1 VGLALEVAKA
11 SLAGEQGRSRLL
23 VGAEPA
29 PIPVHLALAAREG
42 AVLSLALDVA
52 AALRGGFG
60 FAPVFTAVVPARP
73 GVERTGLV
81 SNTAGSSLTVF
92 DRLARRVTG
101 LVPTGAGPQGLA
113 FDVRVARAYVALS
126 GEDSI
131 DVIDV
136 AAGRSIN
143 RIRLAGG
150 DRPRDLA
157 LTPDGKLLVVV
168 NPGSRTAA
176 FVDPIASI
184 EVGRVAV
191 GDDPTALVLDRSAT
205 RAYVLNRRGNP
216 RNLAAPMAISALS
229 SPGGI
234 TVLDLPNRAVAAT
247 LTTDPEPV
255 RAAVNRGGTAL
266 YVVCAGSQFMSVYS
280 LPDLALVNRIFVGL
294 GTRYVKV
301 DPRTDLIY
309 VGGTVERE
317 LHVFDPYSALPVD
330 DFPLP
335 DAVWWAAIDDL
346 ENALF
351 ALLPERR
358 AVGVVDLTSRK
369 TLSVIEVGS
378 EPYAVVL
385 SGERN

>member
-1 VGLALEVAKA
+1 
-11 SLAGEQGRSRLL
+11 
-23 VGAEPA
+23 
-29 PIPVHLALAAREG
+29 
-42 AVLSLALDVA
+42 
-52 AALRGGFG
+52 
-60 FAPVFTAVVPARP
+60 
-73 GVERTGLV
+73 
-81 SNTAGSSLTVF
+81 
-92 DRLARRVTG
+92 
-101 LVPTGAGPQGLA
+101 
-113 FDVRVARAYVALS
+113 VALS
-126 GEDSI
+126 GEDQI

-176 FVDPIASI
+176 FVDPLASV
-184 EVGRVAV
+184 EVGRVRV

-216 RNLAAPMAISALS
+216 TSLVAPTAAAISS
-229 SPGGI
+229 QGGI
-234 TVLDLPNRAVAAT
+234 TVLDLANRAVVAS

-255 RAAVNRGGTAL
+255 RAAVNRAGSAL
-266 YVVCAGSQFMSVYS
+266 YVVCAGSQFLSVYS

-294 GTRYVKV
+294 GTRFVKV
-301 DPRTDLIY
+301 DSRTDLIY
-309 VGGTVERE
+309 VGAGHERE
-317 LHVFDPYSALPVD
+317 LHVYDPYSALPVD
-330 DFPLP
+330 DFAVP
-335 DAVWWAAIDDL
+335 DAVGWAAIDDL

-351 ALLPERR
+351 TLLPERR
-358 AVGVVDLTSRK
+358 GVAIVDLTSRK

-385 SGERN
+385 SGERD